1 MKIFV
6 FLIVFFLL
14 TNCNK
19 PKTVLICGDHV
30 CINKTEARQYFE
42 NNLSIEVK
50 IIENKIKKEIDLV
63 ELNLRKDNTG
73 NRQISIKSKE
83 TTNKSLKV
91 LSDNE
96 ISEIKQSIKVN
107 KKNKKIAKKS
117 INKKSS
123 LKSKINDKDEIKD
136 LKNYEKNKIND
147 NKKRINIVDV
157 CTLIEKCSIDNVSKF
172 LLMQA
177 KEKDFPDITKRQ

>member
-1 MKIFV
+1 MKIFF
-6 FLIVFFLL
+6 FLITFFLL

-83 TTNKSLKV
+83 TTNKNLKI

-96 ISEIKQSIKVN
+96 ISEIKQSIREN
-107 KKNKKIAKKS
+107 KKNKKIAKKN

-136 LKNYEKNKIND
+136 SKNHV
-147 NKKRINIVDV
+147 NKKKIDIVDV
-157 CTLIEKCSIDNVSKF
+157 CTLIKKCSIDNVSKF
-172 LLMQA
+172 ILMQA
-177 KEKDFPDITKRQ
+177 KEKDFPDITKQQ